1 MEQCG
6 TYVNESRVHGALQ
19 LTSHFRVHA
28 LAAVDV
34 LCSATTGR
42 RNAVDQRMRHVVADA
57 EREAA
62 HARLAGLAPDEV
74 HDAAGV
80 LHFAVG
86 EQQHLARH
94 RWVRGVREHVLQRR
108 PDLGAAVVGL
118 HVVHVRGRGSQ
129 RVAVV
134 RLAGREQLREPGP
147 EAHDLCRRRNH
158 P

>member
-6 TYVNESRVHGALQ
+6 TYVDESRVHGALQ

-42 RNAVDQRMRHVVADA
+42 RHAVDQRMRHVVADA

-86 EQQHLARH
+86 E
-94 RWVRGVREHVLQRR
+94 
-108 PDLGAAVVGL
+108 
-118 HVVHVRGRGSQ
+118 
-129 RVAVV
+129 
-134 RLAGREQLREPGP
+134 RLAESYP
-147 EAHDLCRRRNH
+147 CRVHASGIGGLSEGVGGQMVGAETDRFRLVH
-158 P
+158 A